1 MIKRI
6 ITGALVALALSA
18 CQSPPEPVTLNP
30 QLDTTASSQRIALEV
45 RDQRAQTHILRIER
59 SDDPAEFATADPS
72 LASLISERLGQRW
85 TLDNDASTRM
95 QVNIRDGLIIVR
107 QGTLRHDTEQ
117 QLRLQ
122 VLVTTPQGE
131 VEKTF
136 NGRRESNG
144 PLRADRESIQNE
156 FAGLLAEVLS
166 EIANDDTLNR
176 YIEGQ

>member
-6 ITGALVALALSA
+6 ITGALVALMLSA
-18 CQSPPEPVTLNP
+18 CQSPPDPVTLNP
-30 QLDTTASSQRIALEV
+30 QLETTASDQRIALQV
-45 RDQRAQTHILRIER
+45 RDQRAQNHVLRIER
-59 SDDPAEFATADPS
+59 SDDPAEFATADPT
-72 LASLISERLGQRW
+72 LASLISQRLGQRW
-85 TLDNDASTRM
+85 TLDDEASARM
-95 QVNIRDGLIIVR
+95 QVSIRDALIIIR

-117 QLRLQ
+117 QVRLH
-122 VLVTTPQGE
+122 VLLTTPQGE

-144 PLRADRESIQNE
+144 PLRADRDRIQNE

-166 EIANDDTLNR
+166 ELANDDTLNR

>member
-6 ITGALVALALSA
+6 ITGALVALMLSA
-18 CQSPPEPVTLNP
+18 CQSPPDPVTLDP

-45 RDQRAQTHILRIER
+45 RDQRAQNHVLRVER

-72 LASLISERLGQRW
+72 LASLISQRLGQRW
-85 TLDNDASTRM
+85 TLDDDASTRM
-95 QVNIRDGLIIVR
+95 QVNIRNGLIIVR

-117 QLRLQ
+117 QVRLH
-122 VLVTTPQGE
+122 VLLTTPDGE

-136 NGRRESNG
+136 SGRRESNG
-144 PLRADRESIQNE
+144 PLRADRDRIQNE

-166 EIANDDTLNR
+166 ELANDDTLNR
-176 YIEGQ
+176 HIEG

>member
-6 ITGALVALALSA
+6 ITGALVALTLSA
-18 CQSPPEPVTLNP
+18 CQSPPDPVALDP
-30 QLDTTASSQRIALEV
+30 QLDTTSSSQRIALEV
-45 RDQRAQTHILRIER
+45 RDQRAQNHVLRIER

-72 LASLISERLGQRW
+72 LASLISDRLGQRW
-85 TLDNDASTRM
+85 TLDDDASIHM

-117 QLRLQ
+117 QVRLH
-122 VLVTTPQGE
+122 VLLTTPDGE

-136 NGRRESNG
+136 SGRRESNG
-144 PLRADRESIQNE
+144 PLRADRDRIQNE

-166 EIANDDTLNR
+166 ELANDDTLNR
-176 YIEGQ
+176 HIEG